1 MVMTQ
6 GFDEPM
12 SVLGLELW
20 SEMLYE
26 IKGGMFTSQP
36 KGSAPALHGREYF
49 SLTDMQKINWQKKA
63 SKKIISS
70 YDGNVKKNL

>member
-49 SLTDMQKINWQKKA
+49 SLTDMQKKLIGRKK
-63 SKKIISS
+63 S
-70 YDGNVKKNL
+70 VKKNYFEL

>member
-6 GFDEPM
+6 GGFDEPM

-49 SLTDMQKINWQKKA
+49 SLTDMQKLIGRK
-63 SKKIISS
+63 S
-70 YDGNVKKNL
+70 VKKNYFEL